1 MTDSPYPTGTVRALL
16 ETNLVTDATRSALLK
31 RLTAT
36 PRPPEFFTAA
46 EFTLLKQVCDRLI
59 PQPDR
64 PEPIDLVSAI
74 DERLSS
80 GKTNGWRYDT
90 MPNDGD
96 AFRLGLRGIDETA
109 QTTYNQP
116 FSSLTAAEQDNVLLR
131 IQRGDTGLSGV
142 WEQLPTNRFF
152 EELLVEVTET
162 YYAHPLAQ
170 EEIGYVGMAD
180 AVSSNPPGWTR
191 IGLNEREDREPTPT
205 TNHHV

>member
-1 MTDSPYPTGTVRALL
+1 MIHSPYPSGTVRALL
-16 ETNLVTDATRSALLK
+16 DTDLVTPATRKALQD
-31 RLTAT
+31 RLTAA
-36 PRPPEFFTAA
+36 PRQPQFFTGE
-46 EFTLLKQVCDRLI
+46 EFALLRQVCDRLI

-64 PEPIDLVSAI
+64 AHPIDLVSDI
-74 DERLSS
+74 DTRLTE

-116 FSSLTAAEQDNVLLR
+116 FALLTDDEQDNVLLS
-131 IQRGDTGLSGV
+131 IQRGDADLSDG
-142 WEQLPTNRFF
+142 WQQLPSNRFF
-152 EELLVEVTET
+152 EELLVEVTEI

-180 AVSSNPPGWTR
+180 AVAAKPPGWTH
-191 IGLNEREDREPTPT
+191 IGLNEHETREPKP
-205 TNHHV
+205 VSL

>member
-1 MTDSPYPTGTVRALL
+1 MIHSPYPSGTVRALL
-16 ETNLVTDATRSALLK
+16 DTDLVTPATRQALQD

-36 PRPPEFFTAA
+36 PQPPAFFTAD
-46 EFTLLKQVCDRLI
+46 EFTLLNRVCNRLI

-64 PEPIDLVSAI
+64 THPIDLTSDI
-74 DERLSS
+74 DQRLSA
-80 GKTNGWRYDT
+80 GKTNGWRYDA

-116 FSSLTAAEQDNVLLR
+116 FMTLTDAEQDNVLLS
-131 IQRGDTGLSGV
+131 IQRGDEGLSDV
-142 WEQLPTNRFF
+142 WHQLPAARFF
-152 EELLVEVTET
+152 EELLAEVSEV

-180 AVSSNPPGWTR
+180 AVSANPPGWTK
-191 IGLNEREDREPTPT
+191 IGLNEHEAREPKP
-205 TNHHV
+205 VSL

>member
-1 MTDSPYPTGTVRALL
+1 MTTLTYPSGTVRALL
-16 ETNLVTDATRSALLK
+16 GTDQVTPATRAVLLE
-31 RLTAT
+31 RLTPA
-36 PRPPEFFTAA
+36 PWQPKFFTDD
-46 EFTLLKQVCDRLI
+46 ELSLLKQVCNRLI

-64 PEPIDLVSAI
+64 AEPVIIADSI
-74 DERLSS
+74 DERLAH

-116 FSSLTAAEQDNVLLR
+116 FLTLTDAEQDTVLLSV
-131 IQRGDTGLSGV
+131 QRGNSGLSAI
-142 WEQLPTNRFF
+142 WKQLPAARFF
-152 EELLVEVTET
+152 EELLAEVTEI

-180 AVSSNPPGWTR
+180 AISATPPGWVR
-191 IGLNEREDREPTPT
+191 IGLNERDPREPEPT
-205 TNHHV
+205 R

>member
-16 ETNLVTDATRSALLK
+16 ETNLVTEATRSALLK
-31 RLTAT
+31 RLNTT
-36 PRPPEFFTAA
+36 PRTPGFFTAD
-46 EFTLLKQVCDRLI
+46 EFVLLKQACDRLI

-80 GKTNGWRYDT
+80 GKTNGWRYDS

-116 FSSLTAAEQDNVLLR
+116 FMTLTDAEQDNVLLS
-131 IQRGDTGLSGV
+131 IQRGDASLSGV
-142 WEQLPTNRFF
+142 WGQLPTNRFF
-152 EELLVEVTET
+152 EELLAEVTEI

-180 AVSSNPPGWTR
+180 AVSATPPGWTR
-191 IGLNEREDREPTPT
+191 IGLNEHEDREPKS
-205 TNHHV
+205 VSL